1 MSDSQQQPAEDR
13 DELEGLIGT
22 TDEVV
27 RSIKK
32 AIAENR
38 PEAAAELVK
47 PLHAADVADLFEQL
61 SPDER
66 VALVSILGTDIDP
79 EFFSYLDE
87 SVREDV
93 IEEFDTKQLATVV
106 NELDSDDA
114 VDLIEDLD
122 AKEQAE
128 LLQAVPP
135 EDRALYEDALRYP
148 EESAGRLMSR
158 EVATVPSYWSVGETI
173 DYMRSDAD
181 LPSTFYDI
189 YVIGPSYR
197 PIGALPVSR
206 LLRTDRPVAVSEIM
220 NTDLKLIPAV
230 MDQENVAFLFRQYGM
245 VSAPVVDDTGRLLG
259 AITVDDVVHVIDEE
273 AEEDLLALGGV
284 GETDFH
290 ASITDTALRRVRW
303 LIVTLI
309 NTLIASSVISRF
321 DATIEQIVALAI
333 LMPIVAAMGGN
344 AGMQVVTVTVRAL
357 AMRDLTAGS
366 NVWRVIT
373 KELAVAALNATLFAV
388 IMGTV
393 AALWFSNVPLGLVL
407 GAAMIFN
414 MMWAGLAGTLIPLT
428 LNRLGM
434 DPAISAGPF
443 LTTTTDVLGFFSFL
457 GLATLVLL

>member
-1 MSDSQQQPAEDR
+1 MTDVQGPPPEER
-13 DELEGLIGT
+13 DELEGLYGVTETVLRDI
-22 TDEVV
+22 
-27 RSIKK
+27 RQ
-32 AIAENR
+32 ALAENR
-38 PEAAAELVK
+38 AEAVADLIR
-47 PLHAADVADLFEQL
+47 PLHAADLADLFEQL
-61 SPDER
+61 NADER
-66 VALVSILGTDIDP
+66 NALVAQVGAEVDP

-87 SVREDV
+87 AVREDV
-93 IEEFDTKQLATVV
+93 IEDLDTQQLATVV
-106 NELDSDDA
+106 QELDPDDA
-114 VDLIEDLD
+114 IDLIEDLNEED
-122 AKEQAE
+122 QAE
-128 LLQAVPP
+128 LLRAIPA

-148 EESAGRLMSR
+148 EESAGRLMNR
-158 EVATVPSYWSVGETI
+158 EVATVPSYWSVGQTI

-189 YVIGPSYR
+189 YVIGPDYH
-197 PIGALPVSR
+197 PIGSVPVSR
-206 LLRTDRPVAVSEIM
+206 LLRTDRPVPVSEIM
-220 NTDLKLIPAV
+220 VADLKLIPAG
-230 MDQENVAFLFRQYGM
+230 MDQENVAFLFRQYGL
-245 VSAPVVDDTGRLLG
+245 VSAPVVDDSGRLLG

-290 ASITDTALRRVRW
+290 ASIGETAWRRMRW

-309 NTLIASSVISRF
+309 NTLIAATVISRF

-357 AMRDLTAGS
+357 AMRDLTPGS
-366 NVWRVIT
+366 NMWRVIV
-373 KELAVAALNATLFAV
+373 KELAVAALNSAVFAL
-388 IMGTV
+388 IMGGV
-393 AALWFSNVPLGLVL
+393 AAVWFASVPLGLVL

-414 MMWAGLAGTLIPLT
+414 MMWAGLAGTMIPLT

>member
-1 MSDSQQQPAEDR
+1 MTDAQGPPTEPR
-13 DELEGLIGT
+13 DELEGLYGL
-22 TDEVV
+22 TDAILREI
-27 RSIKK
+27 RKAFAENHPE
-32 AIAENR
+32 AIAD
-38 PEAAAELVK
+38 LVR
-47 PLHAADVADLFEQL
+47 PLHAADLADLFEQL
-61 SPDER
+61 NTEER
-66 VALVSILGTDIDP
+66 TMLVSLVGTDVDP

-87 SVREDV
+87 TLREDV
-93 IEEFDTKQLATVV
+93 IDDLDTEQLATVV
-106 NELDSDDA
+106 RELDTDDA
-114 VDLIEDLD
+114 IDLIEDLD
-122 AKEQAE
+122 AEDQAE
-128 LLQAVPP
+128 LLQAIPA

-148 EESAGRLMSR
+148 EDSAARLMNR
-158 EVATVPSYWSVGETI
+158 EVATVPSYWSVGQTI

-189 YVIGPSYR
+189 YVIGPTYR
-197 PIGALPVSR
+197 PIGSVPVSR
-206 LLRTDRPVAVSEIM
+206 LLRTDRPVPVSEIM
-220 NTDLKLIPAV
+220 VPDLKLIPAV
-230 MDQENVAFLFRQYGM
+230 MDQENVAFLFRQYGL
-245 VSAPVVDDTGRLLG
+245 VSAPVVDESGRLLG

-290 ASITDTALRRVRW
+290 ASIRDTAWRRMRW
-303 LIVTLI
+303 LIVTLV
-309 NTLIASSVISRF
+309 NTLIAATVISRF

-357 AMRDLTAGS
+357 AMRDLTPGS
-366 NVWRVIT
+366 NMWRVIT
-373 KELAVAALNATLFAV
+373 KELAVAAMNATVFAV
-388 IMGTV
+388 IMGGV
-393 AALWFSNVPLGLVL
+393 AAVWFSNIPLGLVL

-457 GLATLVLL
+457 GLATIVLL

>member
-1 MSDSQQQPAEDR
+1 MSDSQQQPADDR

-66 VALVSILGTDIDP
+66 VALVNILGTDIDP

-373 KELAVAALNATLFAV
+373 KELAVAALNSIVFAL

-393 AALWFSNVPLGLVL
+393 AAVWFSNVPLGLVL

-414 MMWAGLAGTLIPLT
+414 MMWAGLAGTVIPLT
-428 LNRLGM
+428 LSRLGM